1 MTKIES
7 YSHLYNYC
15 TRVCINQG
23 KKEIIEDNKEKFT
36 QVCKLYFNV
45 HKNKEIFKL
54 LESMRL
60 KSVGEIFI
68 QIVKESMTMDEIL
81 LDSKEIIG
89 VLIDLKSDNNFKKE
103 NYPLLF
109 PRFNIS
115 SSIVVEQLKQLDSLL
130 EGVNISKNLEEVCLN
145 PPSKFGIYMF
155 FDENKEIIYIGKST
169 SDLISRMLQSLEQKD
184 YPAYV
189 MLGYPKTKSDTNV
202 YEVYYISK
210 YKPRMNKE
218 SKNNDELTIEL
229 PDIEFS
235 DLISTFDKANITNYK
250 ERLDNIIEKQF

>member
-1 MTKIES
+1 MAKLES

-15 TRVCINQG
+15 IKVCIGQG
-23 KKEIIEDNKEKFT
+23 KKEIIEDNKIIFT
-36 QVCKLYFNV
+36 NMCKLFYNIHTNEEFFKFL
-45 HKNKEIFKL
+45 KNIG
-54 LESMRL
+54 L
-60 KSVGEIFI
+60 KSVGDIFI
-68 QIVKESMTMDEIL
+68 QIVKEGITMDEIL
-81 LDSKEIIG
+81 LDAKEIIG
-89 VLIDLKSDNNFKKE
+89 VLINLKEDNDFQKE

-115 SSIVVEQLKQLDSLL
+115 TTVVVEQLKQIDSLL
-130 EGVNISKNLEEVCLN
+130 EGININKNFEEICLN

-169 SDLISRMLQSLEQKD
+169 SDLIGRMLQSFEQKK

-210 YKPRMNKE
+210 YKPRFNKE
-218 SKNNDELTIEL
+218 SKNDDALTIEL

-235 DLISTFDKANITNYK
+235 DLIATFAKAKITDYK
-250 ERLDNIIEKQF
+250 ERLDNIIQNLF

>member
-1 MTKIES
+1 MAKLES

-15 TRVCINQG
+15 TKVCIGQG
-23 KKEIIEDNKEKFT
+23 KKEIIEDNKVKFT
-36 QVCKLYFNV
+36 QICKLFYNV
-45 HKNKEIFKL
+45 HTNEKL
-54 LESMRL
+54 YNFL
-60 KSVGEIFI
+60 KSVGLKSVGDIFI
-68 QIVKESMTMDEIL
+68 QIVKEGITMDEIL
-81 LDSKEIIG
+81 LDSKNIIG
-89 VLIDLKSDNNFKKE
+89 SLINLQSDNNFQKE

-115 SSIVVEQLKQLDSLL
+115 SAVVVEQLKQLDSLL
-130 EGVNISKNLEEVCLN
+130 EGVNITKNFEEVCLN
-145 PPSKFGIYMF
+145 TPSKFGIYMF
-155 FDENKEIIYIGKST
+155 FDENKEVIYIGKST
-169 SDLISRMLQSLEQKD
+169 SDLIRRMLQSLEQKD

-210 YKPRMNKE
+210 YKPRLNKE

-235 DLISTFDKANITNYK
+235 DLIATFDKAKITNYK
-250 ERLDNIIEKQF
+250 ERLDNIIKKQF

>member
-1 MTKIES
+1 MAKLES

-15 TRVCINQG
+15 TKMCIGQG

-36 QVCKLYFNV
+36 MLCKGFFSIHRN
-45 HKNKEIFKL
+45 EKL
-54 LESMRL
+54 LKYLQSLGL
-60 KSVGEIFI
+60 KSVADMFI
-68 QIVKESMTMDEIL
+68 QIVKECITMDEIL
-81 LDSKEIIG
+81 LESKEIMG
-89 VLIDLKSDNNFKKE
+89 ELIKLQSDNTFQKE
-103 NYPLLF
+103 NYKLLF

-115 SSIVVEQLKQLDSLL
+115 SAVVVEQLKQLDSLL
-130 EGVNISKNLEEVCLN
+130 DGVNISKNLEETCLN

-169 SDLISRMLQSLEQKD
+169 SNLISRMLQSFEQKD

-218 SKNNDELTIEL
+218 SKNDDELTVEL

-235 DLISTFDKANITNYK
+235 DLLSTFDKANITNYK
-250 ERLDNIIEKQF
+250 ERLDNMIQKQF